1 MSAGRIIGADIG
13 RLPTLSETILELNQ
27 LFYIK

>member
-13 RLPTLSETILELNQ
+13 HLPAMSETILKLNQ